1 MANKLKTIPDAQM
14 SGYYADTSSSHKA
27 SEGRLGSGTG
37 WIGSGTS
44 SWLQVSS
51 CHAVYTLHYHTYAYT
66 AIIVQMIRNWR
77 NQNPDITN
85 TRPCNIQRFFTAVK
99 MTIFS

>member
-1 MANKLKTIPDAQM
+1 MANSLKTIPDAQM

-44 SWLQVSS
+44 SWLQVGGES
-51 CHAVYTLHYHTYAYT
+51 CFCFVAF
-66 AIIVQMIRNWR
+66 IIILILLGCLVDPSI
-77 NQNPDITN
+77 I
-85 TRPCNIQRFFTAVK
+85 
-99 MTIFS
+99 